1 MRFAKDEFLSN
12 VLKMFTGT
20 AGSHVLWTI
29 SMLAVARMYA
39 PEYFGAGQLF
49 ISAASILSVVA
60 TGRYEMAIVIPRYRF
75 QAMNLFLFS
84 MALSLLSAVLMVP
97 ILLVFSDEIIR
108 MTGISVENIILLP
121 IYVVELCLY
130 VLCYAWLIREKKY
143 ATTAKG
149 LLLFPAAYFVFC
161 LAFHYVWLP
170 LHKLVLAIML
180 ARGVEIL
187 YYGYFVC
194 KGMRPLWPRGSWLG
208 ILRYGKRYI
217 DFPKYMLIGNFIDSA
232 TQHMVPFFVTT
243 FWGLAATGYYSM
255 ATQVLAAPAGLIAKS
270 VGSVFQQEGSRLYGK
285 YRECKAFYNKNLK
298 ICIGY
303 SAVIC
308 FCAYFAIPTIVPVL
322 MGGEWN
328 IAGHY
333 VQLMLPMT
341 FVTLIASPLSSMYI
355 IARKQKTYL
364 GIQTANFWGSA
375 ISLYFMGRIG
385 AGIEMA
391 LLIWGFAVMIVSGIS
406 IYGGKTIAKGS
417 CA

>member
-20 AGSHVLWTI
+20 VGSHVLWTV

-60 TGRYEMAIVIPRYRF
+60 TGRYEMAIVIPRYRY
-75 QAMNLFLFS
+75 QAMNLFVFS
-84 MALSLLSAVLMVP
+84 AVLSLLSAAVMFLVLFS
-97 ILLVFSDEIIR
+97 FSDMIIR
-108 MTGISVENIILLP
+108 MTGISAENILLLP
-121 IYVVELCLY
+121 IYVIELCLY

-149 LLLFPAAYFVFC
+149 LLLFPAAYLVFC
-161 LAFHYVWLP
+161 SAFHFVWIP
-170 LHKLVLAIML
+170 IHKLVLAIML

-187 YYGYFVC
+187 YYGFFVC
-194 KGMRPLWPRGSWLG
+194 KGMRPLWKRRSWQG
-208 ILRYGKRYI
+208 VLRYGKQYI
-217 DFPKYMLIGNFIDSA
+217 DFPKFMLIGNFIDSA
-232 TQHMVPFFVTT
+232 TQHMIPFFVTT

-255 ATQVLAAPAGLIAKS
+255 ATQVLAAPSGLIAKS

-285 YRECKAFYNKNLK
+285 YRECRAFYRKNLK
-298 ICIGY
+298 ICLGY

-308 FCAYFAIPTIVPVL
+308 ICAFICVPTIVPVL
-322 MGGEWN
+322 MGEKW
-328 IAGHY
+328 IVAGYY

-364 GIQTANFWGSA
+364 GIQTAKFWGSA
-375 ISLYFMGRIG
+375 ISLYFVGRMGY
-385 AGIEMA
+385 GIEMA
-391 LLIWGFAVMIVSGIS
+391 LLIWGLAVMIISGIS
-406 IYGGKTIAKGS
+406 IYGGKKIAEG
-417 CA
+417 ALV